1 MGEKEETILRA
12 ENIKRSYTIGKTTL
26 DVLKG
31 VSLSVDAGETLSIMG
46 ESGSGKS
53 TLLHVLGGLDTPKD
67 GVVRFNGHS
76 VYGMSSQRRA
86 RFRAE
91 NVGYVFQSFH
101 LLPELDIVEN
111 VALPAMAQRSR
122 GDAKA
127 RAKELL
133 VEVGLGERVGHRP
146 QELSGG
152 EQQRVAIARA
162 LMNDPD
168 IIFCDE
174 PTGNL
179 DSRTGEKVLN
189 YLFQLVEARRHTL
202 VLVTHSQDVAS
213 RCSRELFLKD
223 GLLDNQGKMNED
235 IFR

>member
-1 MGEKEETILRA
+1 MEQILKAEKVERIYRV
-12 ENIKRSYTIGKTTL
+12 GKTEL
-26 DVLKG
+26 KVLKG
-31 VSLSVDAGETLSIMG
+31 VSLSVNMGETLAIMG

-53 TLLHVLGGLDTPKD
+53 TLLHVLGGLDKPKS
-67 GVVRFNGHS
+67 GKVEFNGTS
-76 VYGMSSQRRA
+76 IYGMSAAHLA
-86 RFRAE
+86 RFRSE

-111 VALPAMAQRSR
+111 VALPAMAIGSR
-122 GDAKA
+122 KAAKA
-127 RAKELL
+127 RARELL
-133 VEVGLGERVGHRP
+133 VEVGLAERVGHRP

-162 LMNDPD
+162 LMNEPD
-168 IIFCDE
+168 IIFADE

-179 DSRTGEKVLN
+179 DSGTGEKVLN

-223 GLLDNQGKMNED
+223 GLL
-235 IFR
+235 I

>member
-1 MGEKEETILRA
+1 MEEMLTARD
-12 ENIKRSYTIGKTTL
+12 IKRTYSIGKTTL

-31 VSLSVDAGETLSIMG
+31 VSMEVHAGETVSIMG

-53 TLLHVLGGLDTPKD
+53 TLLHVLGGLDTPKI
-67 GVVRFNGHS
+67 GKVHFKGQS
-76 VYGMSSQRRA
+76 VYGMTPTRRA

-91 NVGYVFQSFH
+91 NVGFVFQSFH

-111 VALPAMAQRSR
+111 VALPSMAKRAGKASAM
-122 GDAKA
+122 A

-133 VEVGLGERVGHRP
+133 AEVGLAERIGHRP

-152 EQQRVAIARA
+152 EQQRVAIARS
-162 LMNDPD
+162 LMNEPD
-168 IIFCDE
+168 IIFADE

-179 DSRTGEKVLN
+179 DSKTGDKVLH

-202 VLVTHSQDVAS
+202 VLVTHNQEVAS
-213 RCSRELFLKD
+213 RCSRELFLTD
-223 GLLDNQGKMNED
+223 GFLSN
-235 IFR
+235 

>member
-1 MGEKEETILRA
+1 MMETVLTA
-12 ENIKRSYTIGKTTL
+12 ENLKRTYTIGQTTL
-26 DVLKG
+26 TVLKG
-31 VSLSVDAGETLSIMG
+31 VSMAVNLGETLSIMG

-53 TLLHVLGGLDTPKD
+53 TLLHVLGGLDNPKE
-67 GVVRFNGHS
+67 GKVEFKGQS
-76 VYGMSSQRRA
+76 VYGMSAARRA
-86 RFRAE
+86 RFRAQ

-111 VALPAMAQRSR
+111 VALPAMALHSKGEAKER
-122 GDAKA
+122 AKA
-127 RAKELL
+127 LL
-133 VEVGLGERVGHRP
+133 SEVGLGERIGHRP

-152 EQQRVAIARA
+152 EQQRVAIARS

-168 IIFCDE
+168 IIFADE

-179 DSRTGEKVLN
+179 DSKTGGKVLD

-213 RCSRELFLKD
+213 RCTRELFLKD
-223 GLLDNQGKMNED
+223 GVL
-235 IFR
+235 I

>member
-1 MGEKEETILRA
+1 MSKPILTA
-12 ENIKRSYTIGKTTL
+12 EQICRSYKMGKTTL
-26 DVLKG
+26 NVLKG
-31 VSLSVDAGETLSIMG
+31 VSLEVSTGETLAVMG
-46 ESGSGKS
+46 QSGSGKS
-53 TLLHVLGGLDTPKD
+53 TLLHVLGGLDNPESGAVHFEGT
-67 GVVRFNGHS
+67 S
-76 VYGMSSQRRA
+76 VYGMSPPRRA

-111 VALPAMAQRSR
+111 VALPAMTKHTRS
-122 GDAKA
+122 DAKK

-133 VEVGLGERVGHRP
+133 EEVGLSDRIGHRP

-168 IIFCDE
+168 IIFADE

-179 DSRTGEKVLN
+179 DSATGEKVLN
-189 YLFQLVEARRHTL
+189 YLFQLVETRRHSL

-223 GLLDNQGKMNED
+223 GLL
-235 IFR
+235 I

>member
-1 MGEKEETILRA
+1 MDEMLTARD
-12 ENIKRSYTIGKTTL
+12 IKRTYSIGKTTL

-31 VSLSVDAGETLSIMG
+31 VSMQVTAGETVSIMG

-53 TLLHVLGGLDTPKD
+53 TLLHVLGGLDTPKA
-67 GVVRFNGHS
+67 GEVHFKGQS
-76 VYGMSSQRRA
+76 VYGMSSSRRA

-91 NVGYVFQSFH
+91 NVGFVFQSFH

-111 VALPAMAQRSR
+111 VALPSMAKKTGKAS
-122 GDAKA
+122 AVA

-133 VEVGLGERVGHRP
+133 SEVGLAERIGHRP

-152 EQQRVAIARA
+152 EQQRVAIARS
-162 LMNDPD
+162 LMNEPD
-168 IIFCDE
+168 IIFADE

-179 DSRTGEKVLN
+179 DSKTGDKVLH

-202 VLVTHSQDVAS
+202 VLVTHNQEVAS
-213 RCSRELFLKD
+213 RCSRELFLRD
-223 GLLDNQGKMNED
+223 GVLSNQGS
-235 IFR
+235 F

>member
-1 MGEKEETILRA
+1 MDKVLTAQSVERTY
-12 ENIKRSYTIGKTTL
+12 SIGKTRL

-31 VSLSVDAGETLSIMG
+31 VSMEVCEGETVAVMG
-46 ESGSGKS
+46 QSGSGKS
-53 TLLHVLGGLDTPKD
+53 TLLHVLGGLDTPKSGQVHFKGQD
-67 GVVRFNGHS
+67 
-76 VYGMSSQRRA
+76 VYRMSPVRRA

-91 NVGYVFQSFH
+91 NVGFVFQSFH

-111 VALPAMAQRSR
+111 VALPSLAKKVGKRS
-122 GDAKA
+122 AIA

-133 VEVGLGERVGHRP
+133 EEVGLAERIGHRP

-162 LMNDPD
+162 LINDPD
-168 IIFCDE
+168 VIFADE

-179 DSRTGEKVLN
+179 DSVTGDKVLH

-202 VLVTHSQDVAS
+202 VLVTHSREVAS
-213 RCSRELFLKD
+213 LCSRELLLKD
-223 GLLDNQGKMNED
+223 GILENQG
-235 IFR
+235 

>member
-1 MGEKEETILRA
+1 MEKILTGTKLERTYA
-12 ENIKRSYTIGKTTL
+12 IGKTKL

-31 VSLSVDAGETLSIMG
+31 VSLSVMTGETVSIMG

-53 TLLHVLGGLDTPKD
+53 TLLHVLGGLDNPKS
-67 GVVRFNGHS
+67 GQVHFKEQN
-76 VYGMSSQRRA
+76 VYRMSPIRRA

-91 NVGYVFQSFH
+91 NVGFVFQSFH

-111 VALPAMAQRSR
+111 VALPAMAKRNGKSQ
-122 GDAKA
+122 AEA

-133 VEVGLGERVGHRP
+133 AEVGLAERIGHRP

-168 IIFCDE
+168 IIFADE

-179 DSRTGEKVLN
+179 DSKTGDRVLH
-189 YLFQLVEARRHTL
+189 YLFQLVEARKHTL
-202 VLVTHSQDVAS
+202 VLVTHSREVAA
-213 RCSRELFLKD
+213 RCGRELFLKD
-223 GLLDNQGKMNED
+223 GILAKQGS
-235 IFR
+235 F